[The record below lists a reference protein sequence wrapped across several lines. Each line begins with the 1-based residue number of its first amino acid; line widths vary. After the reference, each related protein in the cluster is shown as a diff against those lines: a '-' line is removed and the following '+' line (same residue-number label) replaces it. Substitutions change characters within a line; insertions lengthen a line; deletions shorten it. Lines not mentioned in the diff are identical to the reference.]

1 MTFAPFGA
9 QAAGRRHAAAEAGA
23 SIGEDGHN
31 IGGRQ
36 ARQGSGG

>member
-9 QAAGRRHAAAEAGA
+9 QAAAEAGA